1 MQKSAS
7 SPIKL
12 ARQWHLV
19 KAPKRLNAILVSFP
33 ELSNPAWVAQAIHS
47 VLLQRPNSTGSKVS
61 LGDRNLMISQ
71 TDSKL
76 EQLLQEAQPFL
87 NLCTHTQASHMGD

>member
-1 MQKSAS
+1 
-7 SPIKL
+7 
-12 ARQWHLV
+12 
-19 KAPKRLNAILVSFP
+19 
-33 ELSNPAWVAQAIHS
+33 
-47 VLLQRPNSTGSKVS
+47 
-61 LGDRNLMISQ
+61 MISQ